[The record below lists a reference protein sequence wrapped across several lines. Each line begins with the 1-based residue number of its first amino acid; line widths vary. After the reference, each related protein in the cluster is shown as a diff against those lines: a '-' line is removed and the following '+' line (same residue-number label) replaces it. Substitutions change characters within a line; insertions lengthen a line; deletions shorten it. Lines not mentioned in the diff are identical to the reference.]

1 MENMIFKMYNE
12 AVGFLDASNY
22 LADRISINGTNLYT
36 CSSAYTVNRV
46 FACELLLKALCKI
59 HQIESV
65 KTHRLV
71 KLFSVLPA
79 EIKVTI
85 NDEYQSLCDE
95 YQSSCKEQLR
105 RRNGLT
111 LMDLDSCI
119 KAYDNAFVKWRYYY
133 EESKEELFL
142 PWIDFDMF
150 VFILKSM
157 VEKYLD

>member
-1 MENMIFKMYNE
+1 MMRDMICKMYNE
-12 AVGFLDASNY
+12 SIGFLQASDY
-22 LADRISINGTNLYT
+22 LADRISKNGANLFT

-46 FACELLLKALCKI
+46 FACEMLLKALCKI
-59 HQIESV
+59 YQTESG

-71 KLFSVLPA
+71 KLFSLLPA
-79 EIKVTI
+79 EIKVKI
-85 NDEYQSLCDE
+85 NDE